1 MQIEIFM
8 YHHQIVQQH
17 LYQLIEHKDMN
28 GNQTFQTKVS
38 RMNKAGFS
46 AYKAIMCKSGIRI
59 LHVL

>member
-8 YHHQIVQQH
+8 YHHQIVQH